1 MYKILIAD
9 DEELEREALRFFIN
23 ESSLD
28 IDQVIECASGTEVI
42 KRVMLDRPDIIV
54 LDINM
59 PGMNGLQALEKI
71 KSPDYRFRAVFSTAY
86 DYFEYAVEALRLG
99 AVDFMVKPV
108 KKEAFINVIMRA
120 IDELDAEAEKEYR
133 ETKLLK
139 TLDIMES
146 KMVNDLVLGN
156 MPEEVLYYLDLK
168 NISTECGGNCFCIR
182 IQSSLDKCG
191 RQKLYQA
198 VRKEFDYLDLTV
210 MFSETNHMVTAVVFC
225 REPDVL
231 PGIFRKMEEFL
242 ASILRQQQIAF
253 MMGSGI
259 PFVDVSQIEES
270 YEKARERVGDM
281 VAQTERGEEGT
292 EHDRDMPREVEGI
305 CSFIQENYQK
315 RLTLD
320 AIASEAGFS
329 KYYVNRLFK
338 QYMGTTVVDYLIRI
352 RMKKAKEL
360 LRNETYSIKQIS
372 GMVGYSEPNYF
383 TWTFKKMEGMSPLKF
398 RYEQAEGIREEKGG
412 E

>member
-59 PGMNGLQALEKI
+59 PGLNGLQALEKI
-71 KSPDYRFRAVFSTAY
+71 KSQDYRFRAVFSTAY

-139 TLDIMES
+139 TLDMMES
-146 KMVNDLVLGN
+146 KMVHDMVLGN

-168 NISTECGGNCFCIR
+168 NIRTECSGNCFCIR
-182 IQSSLDKCG
+182 LQGSLDKCA
-191 RQKLYQA
+191 RQKLFQA

-231 PGIFRKMEEFL
+231 PGIFRRMEEFL
-242 ASILRQQQIAF
+242 ASILKQQQIAF
-253 MMGSGI
+253 MMGSGT

-281 VAQTERGEEGT
+281 VARTRCGEGGRGTGQGHAQGGGGHLFLHTGTLPETPDPGYHCLGGRVQQILCKPPFQAVYGNHGGGLPDSDPDEEGKGT
-292 EHDRDMPREVEGI
+292 AEKRDLQHQADKRYGGI
-305 CSFIQENYQK
+305 FG
-315 RLTLD
+315 
-320 AIASEAGFS
+320 A
-329 KYYVNRLFK
+329 
-338 QYMGTTVVDYLIRI
+338 
-352 RMKKAKEL
+352 EL
-360 LRNETYSIKQIS
+360 LHMDI
-372 GMVGYSEPNYF
+372 
-383 TWTFKKMEGMSPLKF
+383 
-398 RYEQAEGIREEKGG
+398 
-412 E
+412 

>member
-1 MYKILIAD
+1 
-9 DEELEREALRFFIN
+9 
-23 ESSLD
+23 
-28 IDQVIECASGTEVI
+28 
-42 KRVMLDRPDIIV
+42 
-54 LDINM
+54 
-59 PGMNGLQALEKI
+59 
-71 KSPDYRFRAVFSTAY
+71 
-86 DYFEYAVEALRLG
+86 
-99 AVDFMVKPV
+99 
-108 KKEAFINVIMRA
+108 
-120 IDELDAEAEKEYR
+120 
-133 ETKLLK
+133 
-139 TLDIMES
+139 
-146 KMVNDLVLGN
+146 

-168 NISTECGGNCFCIR
+168 NIRTECSGNCFCIR
-182 IQSSLDKCG
+182 LQGSLDKCA
-191 RQKLYQA
+191 RQKLFQA

-231 PGIFRKMEEFL
+231 PGIFRRMEEFL
-242 ASILRQQQIAF
+242 ASILKQQQIAF
-253 MMGSGI
+253 MMGSGT

-281 VAQTERGEEGT
+281 VARTVRGGGRGT
-292 EHDRDMPREVEGI
+292 GQGHAQGGGGHL
-305 CSFIQENYQK
+305 FLHTGNYQK

-383 TWTFKKMEGMSPLKF
+383 TWTFKKMEGMSPLSSAMSRRKASERRMTGNENNIQGRDSDSGSDGAGAGRLQRF
-398 RYEQAEGIREEKGG
+398 
-412 E
+412 